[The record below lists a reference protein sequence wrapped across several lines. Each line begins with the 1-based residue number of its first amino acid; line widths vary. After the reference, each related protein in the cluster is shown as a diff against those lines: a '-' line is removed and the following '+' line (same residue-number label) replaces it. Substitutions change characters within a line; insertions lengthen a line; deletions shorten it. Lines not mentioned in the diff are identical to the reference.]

1 MLKTAVIEI
10 KLSKFED
17 AKDRLYQIIE
27 NNPYQEKSYYNLGL
41 IYMNVDKN
49 YSKAMTNFKIALS
62 YNPDYD
68 LAKDKLIIL
77 NDLVNDQ

>member
-27 NNPYQEKSYYNLGL
+27 NNPYHEKSYYNLGL

-49 YSKAMTNFKIALS
+49 YSK
-62 YNPDYD
+62 
-68 LAKDKLIIL
+68 
-77 NDLVNDQ
+77 V